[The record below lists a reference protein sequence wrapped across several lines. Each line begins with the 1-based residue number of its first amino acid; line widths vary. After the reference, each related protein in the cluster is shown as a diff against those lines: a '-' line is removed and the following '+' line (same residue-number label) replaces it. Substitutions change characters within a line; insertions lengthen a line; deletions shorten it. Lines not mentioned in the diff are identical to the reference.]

1 MPSWIDAFVEFTDNL
16 HAPLPFRKWAAISA
30 IAAVLEQKVWLS
42 TSSALY
48 PNLYILLCG
57 HPGTGKTRTIRAA
70 KAFLDEVPEFHFA
83 PNSFTWASLVDAMIR
98 AKRTIIRMPDEPIE
112 YNNLTIMA
120 DEIGTF
126 LHKYER
132 EMSDGISAFYDPVP
146 YGHERR
152 GNEVRIKIKSP
163 QLNMLCG
170 LTPSTMMDVIPEAA
184 WGQGLMSRMIMVFSD
199 EHIIGDD
206 FAHVTRAIS
215 NELVH
220 DLKAMNTLV
229 GEFKVTE
236 EYQKLVYA
244 WRQNGEAIDGV
255 PIPSHP
261 KLLHYNSRR
270 RVSLYKLSMVASIDK
285 SDVLLLDRAAFN
297 TAMGW
302 LVEAE
307 RHMPEIF
314 QAGAQGADGKVM
326 EEILHFIMCTDT
338 GKGVGEHLVTRFASE
353 RLPIHS
359 VMRVIEVLEKSG
371 QIHIAGVNGRTGMRQ
386 FKVGPPAAQLELE
399 TPSSPRTPRSA
410 IDAPISSKTSLP

>member
-1 MPSWIDAFVEFTDNL
+1 M
-16 HAPLPFRKWAAISA
+16 
-30 IAAVLEQKVWLS
+30 WLS

-48 PNLYILLCG
+48 PNLYLLLCG

-70 KAFLDEVPEFHFA
+70 KALLDQVPEFNFA

-98 AKRTIIRMPDEPIE
+98 AKRHIVRLPDDALE
-112 YNNLTIMA
+112 YNTLTILA

-170 LTPSTMMDVIPEAA
+170 LTPSTMLDVIPEAA
-184 WGQGLMSRMIMVFSD
+184 WGQGLMSRIIMIFSD

-206 FAHVTRAIS
+206 FAHVTRTLPQ
-215 NELVH
+215 ELID
-220 DLKAMNTLV
+220 DLKLINTLV

-270 RVSLYKLSMVASIDK
+270 RVSLYKLSMVASIDR
-285 SDVLLLDRAAFN
+285 SDVLLLDRACFN

-307 RHMPEIF
+307 SHMPEIF

-326 EEILHFIMCTDT
+326 EEIIHFVQTMDS
-338 GKGVGEHLVTRFASE
+338 GKGVAERLITRFASQ

-371 QIHIAGVNGRTGMRQ
+371 QLSVKAVNTRTGTRT
-386 FKVGPPAAQLELE
+386 FCLPSGVPLEG
-399 TPSSPRTPRSA
+399 
-410 IDAPISSKTSLP
+410 